1 MTSRIERVTNYS
13 VLGLFSLVALA
24 PIVGLL
30 LTALRPANT
39 LSAGFSFPQSLNF
52 HNFVTAWHTGDFG
65 TGLRASVTITA
76 TVVAISTVLSILAGY
91 GLGTMR
97 FRGDTVVFA
106 AFLIGLIM
114 PFEATIIPLY
124 YDLRRVNL
132 TDSYWGVILPSVA
145 LSVAFG
151 TFWMRSFFLSTPRS
165 LVEAARI
172 DGASSFRILVSV
184 LLPFARPAVLTMMVL
199 TFMWTWNDF
208 LLSLVM
214 LNDPSI
220 QTAPLKLALFQGR
233 YVTDITGLAAGSM
246 IVALPVIAVYIFLQ
260 RHFIRGVLSGAI
272 KG

>member
-1 MTSRIERVTNYS
+1 MTSRIERLTNYG
-13 VLGLFSLVALA
+13 VLGLFSLLALA

-30 LTALRPANT
+30 LTALRPSNT
-39 LSAGFSFPQSLNF
+39 LSVGFAFPHSLHF
-52 HNFVTAWHTGDFG
+52 HNFVNAWHTGDFG
-65 TGLRASVTITA
+65 TGLRSSAIITV

-97 FRGDTVVFA
+97 FRGDSIVFA
-106 AFLIGLIM
+106 AFLIGLVM

-124 YDLRRVNL
+124 FDLRRVHL
-132 TDSYWGVILPSVA
+132 TGGYWGVILPSIA

-151 TFWMRSFFLSTPRS
+151 TFWMRAFFLSTPRS
-165 LVEAARI
+165 LLEAARI
-172 DGASSFRILVSV
+172 DGASSLRILLSV

-214 LNDPSI
+214 LSDPSV

-246 IVALPVIAVYIFLQ
+246 IVALPVILVYIFLQ
-260 RHFIRGVLSGAI
+260 RHFIRGVLSGAV

>member
-1 MTSRIERVTNYS
+1 VTTRAERIANYTILI
-13 VLGLFSLVALA
+13 VFSLLALA

-30 LTALRPANT
+30 LTALRPAD
-39 LSAGFSFPQSLNF
+39 SVGVGFVFPRSLHF
-52 HNFVTAWHTGDFG
+52 HNFVDAWHTGDFG
-65 TGLRASVTITA
+65 TGLRSSAIIAVA
-76 TVVAISTVLSILAGY
+76 VVAIATVLSILGGY

-97 FRGDTVVFA
+97 FRGDSVVFA

-124 YDLRRVNL
+124 YDLRRVQL
-132 TDSYWGVILPSVA
+132 TGGYWGVILPSAA

-151 TFWMRSFFLSTPRS
+151 TFWMRAFFLATPRS
-165 LVEAARI
+165 LLEAARI
-172 DGASSFRILVSV
+172 DGASSLRILVSV

-214 LNDPSI
+214 LPDPSV

-233 YVTDITGLAAGSM
+233 YVTDITGLAAGAL
-246 IVALPVIAVYIFLQ
+246 IVALPVIVVYAFLQ
-260 RHFIRGVLSGAI
+260 RHFIRGVLSGAV